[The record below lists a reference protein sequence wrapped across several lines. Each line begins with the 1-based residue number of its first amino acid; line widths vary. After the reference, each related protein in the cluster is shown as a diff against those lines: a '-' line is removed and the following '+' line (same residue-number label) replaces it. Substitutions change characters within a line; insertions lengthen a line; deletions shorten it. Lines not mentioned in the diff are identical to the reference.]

1 MADTAVVRQRSPR
14 IITIKNRT
22 ADPDVVYVEPEGTV
36 RFDNQDDK
44 DYRVRLF
51 TRQLSWSTPGPKKA
65 SATTNSSKRTW
76 LAENARPGKAMAEKL
91 QTPPEAAAELLSART
106 RVLSRPGGQ
115 GFDGVGKV
123 LGPVAVRLKTKSQRV
138 L

>member
-51 TRQLSWSTPGPKKA
+51 TREHHQHADIDILVPAYG
-65 SATTNSSKRTW
+65 SATFMVDPRTEEGKCDYELIETNLARRERKTGEGDGGETPDTAGGGGRIVIGPNPGSK
-76 LAENARPGKAMAEKL
+76 
-91 QTPPEAAAELLSART
+91 
-106 RVLSRPGGQ
+106 
-115 GFDGVGKV
+115 
-123 LGPVAVRLKTKSQRV
+123 
-138 L
+138 